1 MPLTKLEAELRPITR
16 ERIAS
21 GQLSCKSFERMW
33 AGHGTGQLCA
43 LCDKPIQRDEVE
55 YEVEH
60 HRLDDEIAQTS
71 RFHIVCQSIWQ
82 LECARADYLVKHP
95 LD

>member
-1 MPLTKLEAELRPITR
+1 
-16 ERIAS
+16 
-21 GQLSCKSFERMW
+21 MW